1 MAQLKVSVIQTD
13 LVYGEPHKNLSSIIG
28 KLDAAM
34 VEKPDVILWPEMW
47 NTCYDLTRLDSI
59 ADRDGDPSIRALE
72 DYAAKHN
79 VNLVAGSIA
88 DIREGRSYNTT
99 YVIDRKGKRVARYSK
114 VHLIGLM
121 DEDQFVT
128 PGSGLSRFAV
138 DGTSCGSIICYDLR
152 FPELIR
158 SLALDGAEVLFVPA
172 QWPTVRLSHWRTLL
186 IARAIENQM
195 YVVSANRVGKDP
207 KNDFPGHS
215 MVIDPWG
222 EIVYEAGTGEE
233 TFTVELDS
241 ALVQQV
247 RAKMPVFRD
256 RAPHVYKLGC

>member
-1 MAQLKVSVIQTD
+1 MTELKVSVIQTD
-13 LVYGEPHKNLSSIIG
+13 LSFGAPQDNLDLILR

-34 VEKPDVILWPEMW
+34 RDEPDVILWPEMW

-59 ADRDGDPSIRALE
+59 ADRAGKPSIQTLQA
-72 DYAAKHN
+72 YAANHK

-88 DIREGRSYNTT
+88 DIREGRAYNTT
-99 YVIDRKGKRVARYSK
+99 YVINRCGECVDQYSK

-121 DEDQFVT
+121 EEDRYIT
-128 PGSGLSRFAV
+128 PGAELGRFDI
-138 DGTSCGSIICYDLR
+138 DGTPCGAIICYDLR

-172 QWPTVRLSHWRTLL
+172 QWPTVRLAHWRTLL
-186 IARAIENQM
+186 VARAIENQM
-195 YVVSANRVGKDP
+195 YVVSANRTGSDP

-222 EIVYEAGTGEE
+222 EIIHEAGTQDEI
-233 TFTVELDS
+233 FTVVLKRG
-241 ALVQQV
+241 LVKEV
-247 RAKMPVFRD
+247 RTRMPIFSD
-256 RAPHVYKLGC
+256 RAPQVYKLH